1 MFAAFCDAGL
11 WPGCGPALREKLP
24 AAGVRRPDD
33 VTEPALAAIEGVSAQ
48 RASKLVMTFSG
59 LAPTYEVAQLLSG
72 AGLPV
77 RLAAGVA
84 THLAPAPAARLS
96 DDPWRLLDAPEADLA
111 QADRLASHLG
121 VDRGSPTRGPAVIA
135 HLLALAARSGDT
147 AVPAPRLLSL
157 AASRG
162 VPDPAAELAL
172 ADDSGRVVVSDSADE
187 HATDMPAPDE
197 QAPEQLVALARYAM
211 AEDAI
216 AEGVARLMACA
227 EPIGEPDALGASGL
241 DDTQRAAVLAVLTH
255 GLSLLTGGP
264 GTGKSRSV
272 AAVVELA
279 KARGRRVALAAPT
292 GRAAKRLE
300 ELTGA
305 PATTLHR
312 LLGAQPGREDPDG
325 GPTFARD
332 EDWPLDAEL
341 VVVDEAS
348 MLDVEMAAGLL
359 SACADGTHLL
369 LVGDPAQLPSIGA
382 GRVLGDLV
390 DAGVVPTTE
399 LTTLY
404 RQAEG
409 GTIARLATA
418 VRGGELPAVDDPAH
432 EVAVVPAADAT
443 DAARRVVQLVTDAI
457 PRALGITAADVQVVT
472 PVHRGP
478 AGTIALN
485 AALKLVLNP
494 AASGRGTGRGKRAGQ
509 GPSAGGARPSFDPG
523 DRVVAVANHLE
534 AGFANGEVGV
544 VQGWSDDGLLV
555 LFPSGPAS
563 VSRSALGDLRHG
575 WAITVHR
582 AQGSEWPAVVVV
594 VPPESGGLL
603 TRPLV
608 YTAFTRAQRHLSVVP
623 AVGRSLSR
631 AVRDTGGR
639 QRCTRLGPL
648 LRTALEVAGT

>member
-1 MFAAFCDAGL
+1 
-11 WPGCGPALREKLP
+11 
-24 AAGVRRPDD
+24 
-33 VTEPALAAIEGVSAQ
+33 
-48 RASKLVMTFSG
+48 
-59 LAPTYEVAQLLSG
+59 
-72 AGLPV
+72 
-77 RLAAGVA
+77 
-84 THLAPAPAARLS
+84 
-96 DDPWRLLDAPEADLA
+96 
-111 QADRLASHLG
+111 
-121 VDRGSPTRGPAVIA
+121 
-135 HLLALAARSGDT
+135 
-147 AVPAPRLLSL
+147 
-157 AASRG
+157 
-162 VPDPAAELAL
+162 
-172 ADDSGRVVVSDSADE
+172 
-187 HATDMPAPDE
+187 
-197 QAPEQLVALARYAM
+197 
-211 AEDAI
+211 
-216 AEGVARLMACA
+216 
-227 EPIGEPDALGASGL
+227 
-241 DDTQRAAVLAVLTH
+241 
-255 GLSLLTGGP
+255 
-264 GTGKSRSV
+264 
-272 AAVVELA
+272 
-279 KARGRRVALAAPT
+279 
-292 GRAAKRLE
+292 
-300 ELTGA
+300 
-305 PATTLHR
+305 
-312 LLGAQPGREDPDG
+312 
-325 GPTFARD
+325 
-332 EDWPLDAEL
+332 
-341 VVVDEAS
+341 

-359 SACADGTHLL
+359 NACADGTHLL

-390 DAGVVPTTE
+390 DAGVLPTTE

-418 VRGGELPAVDDPAH
+418 VRGGELPGVDDPAH

-485 AALKLVLNP
+485 AALKSVLNP
-494 AASGRGTGRGKRAGQ
+494 AVPGRGSVRGRRAGQ
-509 GPSAGGARPSFDPG
+509 GPPTGAARPSFDPG

-534 AGFANGEVGV
+534 AGFANGEVGA

-555 LFPSGPAS
+555 LFPSGPAT
-563 VSRSALGDLRHG
+563 VPRSALGDLRHG

-639 QRCTRLGPL
+639 HRCTRLGHL
-648 LRTALEVAGT
+648 LRTAIELAGS